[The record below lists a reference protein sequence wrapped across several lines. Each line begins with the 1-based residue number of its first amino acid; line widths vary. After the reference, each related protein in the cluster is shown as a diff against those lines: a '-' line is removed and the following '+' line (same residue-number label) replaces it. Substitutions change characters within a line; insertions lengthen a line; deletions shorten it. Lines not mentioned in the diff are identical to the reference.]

1 MFLPLNKDQ
10 LRVLQSEI
18 VATDEPSRHSR
29 RAGGGGRHYHGG
41 GGGPGGLFGGMMGG
55 LFGRRRSS
63 RLLAVL
69 TGCVFAVERRC
80 GDPGRNAAA
89 SAPSC
94 EQQFGQMAV

>member
-1 MFLPLNKDQ
+1 
-10 LRVLQSEI
+10 VLQSEI

-29 RAGGGGRHYHGG
+29 HAGDGGRHYDGG
-41 GGGPGGLFGGMMGG
+41 GGGPGGLCGGMMGG
-55 LFGRRRSS
+55 LFGRRQSS
-63 RLLAVL
+63 NLLAVFTDCL
-69 TGCVFAVERRC
+69 FAVEHRC